1 MFLLV
6 QFLQYRR
13 SFLCWSVGN
22 ILHVIQPV
30 WYSFRFSLWA
40 NASMSS
46 FIASL
51 LGAGGVGQKLR
62 SKSVSE
68 LVYVLDERFTICLLK
83 MTSLLIK
90 LAFLCFRCA
99 SILVCF
105 RSKSVSCRLWFVKF
119 VRFPVSTHRHFF
131 GKWTYL
137 SYNVVIKT
145 LQTSLEITAA
155 VDSATP
161 NKSPTV
167 LWWRAVSQSV

>member
-6 QFLQYRR
+6 QFLQYRS

-22 ILHVIQPV
+22 ILHVFQPA
-30 WYSFRFSLWA
+30 WYSFRFSLRA

-51 LGAGGVGQKLR
+51 LGGGGVGQKFRPLR

-68 LVYVLDERFTICLLK
+68 LVNVPGERFTIRLLK

-99 SILVCF
+99 SMLVCF

-119 VRFPVSTHRHFF
+119 VCF
-131 GKWTYL
+131 Y
-137 SYNVVIKT
+137 
-145 LQTSLEITAA
+145 SLTRPLG
-155 VDSATP
+155 VGPSF
-161 NKSPTV
+161 KK
-167 LWWRAVSQSV
+167 R